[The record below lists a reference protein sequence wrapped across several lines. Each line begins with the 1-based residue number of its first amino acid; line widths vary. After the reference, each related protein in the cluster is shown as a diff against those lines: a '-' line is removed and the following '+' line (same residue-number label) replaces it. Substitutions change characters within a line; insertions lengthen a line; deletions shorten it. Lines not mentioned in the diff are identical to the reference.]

1 MSWEIAFVFPK
12 QFYFTQNFTNRRGMR
27 RERDKLK
34 DEAGSMAAKLTLF
47 KANIQREKKCMQYAT
62 VVKYGRP
69 RIDHELI

>member
-1 MSWEIAFVFPK
+1 
-12 QFYFTQNFTNRRGMR
+12 MR

-47 KANIQREKKCMQYAT
+47 KANIQREKKNICNIAT